1 MASTLTAAVRKLKR
15 IDSTATDRE
24 LLDRH
29 AAGDEEAFAALVH
42 RHGKAVL
49 AACRQVLTDPAD
61 IDDAFQATFVV
72 LLKKAKAVTWQAT
85 LGSWLYAV
93 AHRLAVHARCARARR
108 ATRESAAAKRRSAEA
123 ESPDF
128 SWREAVAVLHEE
140 LNQLPER
147 YRRVLLLC
155 YLEGQS
161 RDEAAANLGV
171 SPGAVKGHLERG
183 RDMLAA
189 RLTRRGVSLSAG
201 LLAVLSGNSASAAG
215 GPSLDLIKR
224 TARAAGGAIPPAVAA
239 LCSGAIPMTLGTKHV
254 LTALFAVG
262 LLATAIG
269 LTPADVAATDP
280 PAKAKAEKQP
290 VAPTPVKLTGTVVGP
305 DGKPVAGA
313 AVWLCR
319 PDRLIGAKHPAP
331 KKIATTDADGTFA
344 VEETPDG
351 GKLRGYPVAASKAG
365 FGVGFARP
373 DASDKAALRC
383 SLALVP
389 DDVPIRGRIL
399 DLQGKPVAGATI
411 RPIALLRSDAEN
423 LDAWEKAARRSTQEV
438 ANHSHEFFPHS
449 IRLADGAP
457 DGVPT
462 VVKMAKDGTFT
473 VTGLGRDRL
482 VTLRV
487 SGPGVATAEF
497 DAVTRDMPTVVTPKD
512 KLESNDS
519 PRTYHGAKF
528 DFAVEPS
535 QPFVGTV
542 TDKATGKPV
551 AGVVVRASH
560 RWDES
565 VFAVSDANGQY
576 RLDGLKTGE
585 QKLIAVP
592 SVDAPYYLREFTA
605 GRPANDQPVTANV
618 ELHKGVWVS
627 GTVTDQVTGK
637 PVSASL
643 SYRPYTFDTTAE
655 DIPGYIPRGLHDVSW
670 YGTDKDGRFR
680 VLAVPGQGY
689 VFVRATG
696 GRYLTAD
703 QCDWQGDVKKPD
715 PESFT
720 PSSPVDVSRNWNAI
734 GLVTVRDGQAAKEYA
749 FTVDPGTAL
758 TVRLLD
764 PDGKPVAGAMVTG
777 RTNLGPFAVAKL
789 DTADVTFEQVNPKR
803 PRPAL
808 VLHDEKHLGALFI
821 TKPAEKGATE
831 IRLKPTATVRG
842 RLLTGDGK
850 PMPLTPVKVQYAVSE
865 EDGWKATKLFPQV
878 TTDADGKFVIPN
890 MVEGVRYELRWPR
903 PAPKAA
909 NGYHGFT
916 AKSGEAKN
924 LGDVGGKSGDD

>member
-15 IDSTATDRE
+15 IESAATDRE

-29 AAGDEEAFAALVH
+29 AGGDEEAFAALVH

-61 IDDAFQATFVV
+61 VDDAFQATFVV
-72 LLKKAKAVTWQAT
+72 LLKKTKTVQWQAS
-85 LGSWLYAV
+85 LGGWLYAV

-189 RLTRRGVSLSAG
+189 RLARRGVSLSAG
-201 LLAVLSGNSASAAG
+201 LLAVLSGNSASATG
-215 GPSLDLIKR
+215 GPSLDLIDR
-224 TARAAGGAIPPAVAA
+224 AARAAGGAIPPAVAA
-239 LCSGAIPMTLGTKHV
+239 LSSGAIPMTIGTQHV

-269 LTPADVAATDP
+269 LTPTDVAATDP
-280 PAKAKAEKQP
+280 PAKVKPEKQP
-290 VAPTPVKLTGTVVGP
+290 VAPTPVTLKGTVVGP
-305 DGKPVAGA
+305 DGKPVAAA

-319 PDRLIGAKHPAP
+319 PDRLIGANHPAP
-331 KKIATTDADGTFA
+331 KKIATTSADGTFA

-351 GKLRGYPVAASKAG
+351 GKLMGYPVAASKAG

-383 SLALVP
+383 SLALVA
-389 DDVPIRGRIL
+389 DDVPIRGRII

-411 RPIALLRSDAEN
+411 RPLALLRSDAVN

-438 ANHSHEFFPHS
+438 ANHSHRFFPHS

-457 DGVPT
+457 DGVPA
-462 VVKMAKDGTFT
+462 VVKTAKDGTFT
-473 VTGLGRDRL
+473 VPGLGRDRL

-497 DAVTRDMPTVVTPKD
+497 DAVTRDMPIVVTPKD
-512 KLESNDS
+512 KLESNYS
-519 PRTYHGAKF
+519 PRTYRGAKF

-542 TDKATGKPV
+542 TGKATGKPV
-551 AGVVVRASH
+551 AGVAIRSERA
-560 RWDES
+560 WDES
-565 VFAVSDANGQY
+565 ISTVTDADGKY

-585 QKLIAVP
+585 QRLIAVP
-592 SVDAPYYLREFTA
+592 PLDAPYFLREYTA
-605 GRPANDQPVTANV
+605 GRPANDQPVTADV
-618 ELHKGVWVS
+618 ELHAGVWVS
-627 GTVTDQVTGK
+627 GTVTDKVTGK
-637 PVSASL
+637 PVSASI

-655 DIPGYIPRGLHDVSW
+655 DIPGYLPRGLHDASW

-680 VLAVPGQGY
+680 VLAVTGQGY
-689 VFVRATG
+689 VFIRATG

-703 QCDWQGDVKKPD
+703 QCDWQGDVMKPD
-715 PESFT
+715 PEKFT
-720 PSSPVDVSRNWNAI
+720 TSSPVDLAVNWNAI
-734 GLVTVRDGQAAKEYA
+734 GLVTVRDGKAANGYA
-749 FTVDPGTAL
+749 FTVDPGMTLAAQITDAVGQPL
-758 TVRLLD
+758 
-764 PDGKPVAGAMVTG
+764 AGATVTR
-777 RTNLGPFAVAKL
+777 RTNLGPFEVARL
-789 DTADVTFEQVNPKR
+789 DTAAVTFEQVNSKR
-803 PRPAL
+803 PRIAL
-808 VLHDEKHLGALFI
+808 LVHPEKHLGALFV
-821 TKPAEKGATE
+821 TTPAEKGATE
-831 IRLKPTATVRG
+831 IRLKPTATVGG
-842 RLLTGDGK
+842 RLLTDDGK
-850 PMPLTPVKVQYAVSE
+850 RMPRTPVEVRYALSE
-865 EDGWKATKLFPQV
+865 EDGWKATDLFPPV
-878 TTDADGKFVIPN
+878 LTDADGKFVIPN
-890 MVEGVRYELRWPR
+890 VVEGVRYELRWPR

-916 AKSGEAKN
+916 AKSGEDKN
-924 LGDVGGKSGDD
+924 LGDVGGKNGDD